1 MSFDEKEHGTS
12 DLIHLSYFT
21 EIGTAIVSSRSIREV
36 LERVM
41 EHVGKIF
48 APRNWSLLLV
58 DQKKRE
64 LVFTVVVGKAADK
77 LRGRRV
83 SMDEGISGWIAR
95 TGETLIIEDA
105 RKDSRFSAKLDD
117 VTGFVTESIIGVP
130 LRSGKK
136 IFGVIELINKI
147 NGEPFTPFDLQVLS
161 TIADFAA
168 VAIEKVFYI
177 NAIRRISREDALTG
191 LLNRRSLDFVLE
203 RETERS
209 RRYKTSTSVLL
220 VDIDDFKKINDTYG
234 HLTGDEVLKHCADIL
249 KRSVRKI
256 DYVIRFGGDEF
267 VVIMPDTTR
276 EQGELARKRILETL
290 ARENSAPDACRFSV
304 SIGLHT
310 GESADLYD
318 ILNLT
323 DRDLYQQKGAKEPL
337 KMDEHLLDYLDDD
350 QMENGSA

>member
-1 MSFDEKEHGTS
+1 MKTEAQHETS
-12 DLIHLSYFT
+12 DLIHLSFFT
-21 EIGTAIVSSRSIREV
+21 EIGTAIASARTVREV

-58 DQKKRE
+58 DQKRKE

-77 LRGRRV
+77 LRGKRIPIE
-83 SMDEGISGWIAR
+83 EGVTGWIAR
-95 TGETLIIEDA
+95 TGQTVIIEDP
-105 RKDSRFSAKLDD
+105 RKDSRFNPKIDEA
-117 VTGFVTESIIGVP
+117 TGFVTESIIGVP
-130 LRSGKK
+130 LRSGKR

-168 VAIEKVFYI
+168 VAIEKAFYI
-177 NAIRRISREDALTG
+177 NAIKRISREDPLTG
-191 LLNRRSLDFVLE
+191 LLNRRSMDAVLE

-209 RRYKTSTSVLL
+209 RRYRSVTSVLL
-220 VDIDDFKKINDTYG
+220 IDVDDFKKINDTHG
-234 HLTGDEVLKHCADIL
+234 HLAGDEVLKRCADIL
-249 KRSVRKI
+249 RNSVRKI

-267 VVIMPDTTR
+267 VVIMPDTSS
-276 EQGELARKRILETL
+276 ENGERARDRILKAIAEDC
-290 ARENSAPDACRFSV
+290 AKPGACPFTV

-323 DRDLYQQKGAKEPL
+323 DRDLYRRKEAKEPL
-337 KMDEHLLDYLDDD
+337 KLDESLLDCLDDC
-350 QMENGSA
+350 QAENGSF